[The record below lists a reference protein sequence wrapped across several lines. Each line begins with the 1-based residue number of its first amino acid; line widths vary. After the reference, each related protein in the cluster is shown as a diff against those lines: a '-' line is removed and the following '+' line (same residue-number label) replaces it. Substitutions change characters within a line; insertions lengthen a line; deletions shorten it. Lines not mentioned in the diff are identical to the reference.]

1 MGYSPPKK
9 QLDLKE
15 FLSQP
20 AKKRPGTTGFGR
32 RRIFE
37 ARKPAQADD
46 TPQTGPEAGTATGPE
61 TGTATGPAT
70 KPDES

>member
-20 AKKRPGTTGFGR
+20 AKRLP
-32 RRIFE
+32 
-37 ARKPAQADD
+37 RKNHFSFRNQA
-46 TPQTGPEAGTATGPE
+46 TKNQ
-61 TGTATGPAT
+61 AT
-70 KPDES
+70 KPPQPAADKATSDDGGQSET

>member
-20 AKKRPGTTGFGR
+20 AKKLPKRGFGYR
-32 RRIFE
+32 RMLNKSVQSTDSDVQKGE
-37 ARKPAQADD
+37 KE
-46 TPQTGPEAGTATGPE
+46 GE
-61 TGTATGPAT
+61 
-70 KPDES
+70 

>member
-20 AKKRPGTTGFGR
+20 AKRLPRKNHFSFRNQAPKPPQPTAEQTTGEVSG
-32 RRIFE
+32 
-37 ARKPAQADD
+37 QSDD
-46 TPQTGPEAGTATGPE
+46 QS
-61 TGTATGPAT
+61 
-70 KPDES
+70 ES

>member
-20 AKKRPGTTGFGR
+20 AKRLPTKNRFTFRNQATKRPQSAAEKSTG
-32 RRIFE
+32 
-37 ARKPAQADD
+37 DD
-46 TPQTGPEAGTATGPE
+46 GGQSE
-61 TGTATGPAT
+61 T
-70 KPDES
+70 

>member
-20 AKKRPGTTGFGR
+20 AKRLP
-32 RRIFE
+32 
-37 ARKPAQADD
+37 RKNHFTFRNQ
-46 TPQTGPEAGTATGPE
+46 
-61 TGTATGPAT
+61 AT
-70 KPDES
+70 KSPQPAAEQAKGEGGGQSET